1 MCLTAKKGIKVADA
15 DICVCKVVS
24 VKPGDEGRWYPVFY
38 NVGTPYSFGETH
50 SEFGKAETMI
60 KGDPFDP
67 DTLFVEDG
75 FFHSTWCGAHA
86 REGVLKDVFKCWGG
100 SEAERKAW
108 MLGGKRDIVI
118 CDAVIPAGTRYYTD
132 GKDYASEK
140 IIVKKPSL
148 KTV

>member
-1 MCLTAKKGIKVADA
+1 MCLIAKKGIKVADA
-15 DICVCKVVS
+15 DIGVYKVVS
-24 VKPGDEGRWYPVFY
+24 VKPGDEGHWYPVFH
-38 NVGTPYSFGETH
+38 NVGTPRSFGETH
-50 SEFGKAETMI
+50 SESGKAETMI
-60 KGDPFDP
+60 KEHLFVA

-75 FFHSTWCGAHA
+75 FFHSTRCRDHA
-86 REGVLKDVFKCWGG
+86 RKGVLEDVFRYWGG

-132 GKDYASEK
+132 GTDYASEK